1 MTTAS
6 TTLRALMGLNLQPT
20 KMRDAALVLIDCQ
33 NTYRTGIMQLI
44 GVEEALRECQA
55 LLNLARELQVP
66 VFHVRHDA
74 GPGTPYDV
82 QADIGAISPEVAP
95 ANGEPVITK
104 HYPNSFIQ
112 TDLDAQLKAAGVQN
126 LILAGFMTHMCI
138 NSTAHGAFN
147 LGYNVTVVAN
157 ATATRPLETA
167 NGEIV
172 GAEALHRAAIAAT
185 RDLYAAIAD
194 SINDIR

>member
-33 NTYRTGIMQLI
+33 NTYRTGITQLI

-172 GAEALHRAAIAAT
+172 SAEALHRAAIAAT

-194 SINDIR
+194 SIDDIR